1 MFTLRIL
8 NKTVKSSI
16 IMPSHSLPLS
26 FFLIIN
32 FYLLPYIQRKILIHF
47 CWHVESGGSWII
59 MVYQIPKA
67 GRRVV
72 HRGQLAWRVVMCW
85 HPPQDVNPFCTGHFI
100 VVFSLLAGRRV
111 DRVLRSLNMR
121 EPVMREHSTNGTC
134 VEWKDTT
141 RCNPI
146 R

>member
-16 IMPSHSLPLS
+16 IIHSHSLPFS
-26 FFLIIN
+26 FFLIKN
-32 FYLLPYIQRKILIHF
+32 LYLLPYIHRKILIHF
-47 CWHVESGGSWII
+47 CWLVESGGSWIL
-59 MVYQIPKA
+59 MVYQIPQA
-67 GRRVV
+67 GRGVV
-72 HRGQLAWRVVMCW
+72 HCGQLALRVVMFW
-85 HPPQDVNPFCTGHFI
+85 HPLQGVNSFCTGHFI

-111 DRVLRSLNMR
+111 DRVLTSLNMR